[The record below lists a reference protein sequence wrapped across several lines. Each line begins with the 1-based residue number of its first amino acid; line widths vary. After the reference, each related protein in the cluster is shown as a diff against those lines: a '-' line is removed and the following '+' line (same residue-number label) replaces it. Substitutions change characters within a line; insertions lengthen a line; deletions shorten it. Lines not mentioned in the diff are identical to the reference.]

1 MFGVVSLEEISGSS
15 FFEVLQNLILNYIP
29 DGANLLETLEQSMG
43 LFLLVGLVF
52 GIFQCFL
59 GYAARRVWTALLLL
73 ALCGYGGALA
83 AEHFLLPMEGFVA
96 VTAIVASIGGLAGYF
111 FPGIGSFLR
120 PLFAIFISAFAIF
133 TANGLRSLGIIVGL
147 SAGLI
152 VGIAVAVFSRMGLM
166 LYTALFGGLLAG
178 ICVVEAFSVPGEYAT
193 FVIGGMFAV
202 AGFSTQL
209 FASGKLSGEAEKA
222 DSAKEAAKRLK
233 VATQMDTAAQ
243 FAAADEE
250 KNGKDLNIS
259 DSGEGAAQGE
269 EKEMEDFSKPK
280 EEEETPEKEGETME
294 QVQPIFDAPAGNCP
308 SCGALYSARAKYC
321 MQCGQKL

>member
-15 FFEVLQNLILNYIP
+15 FFEVLQNLILKYIP
-29 DGANLLETLEQSMG
+29 DGASLLETLDQSMG

-96 VTAIVASIGGLAGYF
+96 VTAVVASIGGLAGYF
-111 FPGIGSFLR
+111 FPGIGGFLR
-120 PLFAIFISAFAIF
+120 PLFTIFISAFAIF

-152 VGIAVAVFSRMGLM
+152 VGIAVAVFYRVGLM
-166 LYTALFGGLLAG
+166 FYTALFGGMLAG
-178 ICVVEAFSVPGEYAT
+178 ICVAEAFSVPGEYAT
-193 FVIGGMFAV
+193 LVIGGMFAA

-233 VATQMDTAAQ
+233 AATQMDTAAQ

-250 KNGKDLNIS
+250 KNLKDLDMS
-259 DSGEGAAQGE
+259 DSGEGVVPSEG
-269 EKEMEDFSKPK
+269 KTLEDFPK
-280 EEEETPEKEGETME
+280 SQEEQEES
-294 QVQPIFDAPAGNCP
+294 VQTLSGMDAPEGNCP
-308 SCGALYSARAKYC
+308 SCGAIYSARAKYC
-321 MQCGQKL
+321 MQCGHKL